1 MGRDFTKAF
10 ELIKRF
16 DDLPDDAVI
25 STKITAI
32 ILGCADRTVRY
43 HPKLTRIQIS
53 NGRYGFR
60 VGNVRS
66 IARGEAIA

>member
-43 HPKLTRIQIS
+43 HPKIS